1 MLISAHDF
9 IQMWMNVWKKVTGV
23 TRMLIVQTLTAHI
36 LVNVISATVEMDS
49 IVEVR
54 PLNRNYTACS
64 QKYYQQ
70 SGKLCDII
78 NIYHLRHSVIRCV
91 QGT

>member
-9 IQMWMNVWKKVTGV
+9 IQMWMNVWKKVTSV
-23 TRMLIVQTLTAHI
+23 TRMLIVQTLMAHI

-54 PLNRNYTACS
+54 PLNRNYTIIQLS
-64 QKYYQQ
+64 VK
-70 SGKLCDII
+70 KII
-78 NIYHLRHSVIRCV
+78 NNRESCV
-91 QGT
+91 T